1 MASTPTIVSS
11 TIEQPDLIG
20 LDSSGKQVKLF
31 IVGFS
36 ITGDRATPIT
46 WPNFTGP
53 VYQRNGGQYRRFDL
67 ASGLVSGEAF
77 TSLSSEVKA

>member
-1 MASTPTIVSS
+1 MATTPTIVSS

-20 LDSSGKQVKLF
+20 LDSNGKQVRLF

-36 ITGDRATPIT
+36 ITGDRAIPIT
-46 WPNFTGP
+46 WPHFTGP
-53 VYQRNGGQYRRFDL
+53 VFHRSGGQYRRFDL

-77 TSLSSEVKA
+77 TSLAEVPK